1 MPLSPINSTDNVQK
15 LEEKIA
21 QIKSE
26 KEKVETE
33 LALPDI
39 YNDQKVF
46 KETLAKFNTID
57 GQLKEMNVEWEKV
70 FEEMSELGL
79 NWLGDWCD

>member
-1 MPLSPINSTDNVQK
+1 MKQTELMTV
-15 LEEKIA
+15 
-21 QIKSE
+21 KSE

-79 NWLGDWCD
+79 N